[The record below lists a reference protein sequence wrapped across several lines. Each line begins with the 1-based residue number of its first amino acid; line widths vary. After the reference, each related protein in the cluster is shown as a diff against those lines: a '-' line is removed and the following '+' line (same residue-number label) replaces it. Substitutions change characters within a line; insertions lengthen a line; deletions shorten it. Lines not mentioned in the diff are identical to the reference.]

1 MVLMARSIEMS
12 FSASRPR
19 RALRS
24 MSIGSLLSCAQVRT
38 GIRPSAQPALAQPV
52 LVGLQRSELDL
63 DPSRAELGI
72 AEPPALTLDIEPD
85 PVGVSAGDPSR
96 DSLRV
101 RGGRGVLRPERG
113 RDQAADG
120 APPVLRLGQ
129 RAVDARRGY
138 LQRVGRLA
146 HGGRAVER

>member
-1 MVLMARSIEMS
+1 MALMARSIEMS

-38 GIRPSAQPALAQPV
+38 VHPPGRPSPCPPSRPWPALAQPV
-52 LVGLQRSELDL
+52 LVGVQRSELDL
-63 DPSRAELGI
+63 DSSRAELGI
-72 AEPPALTLDIEPD
+72 AEPPALPRNVEPY

-101 RGGRGVLRPERG
+101 RGGRDVRRPERDP
-113 RDQAADG
+113 DQAADG
-120 APPVLRLGQ
+120 APPV
-129 RAVDARRGY
+129 
-138 LQRVGRLA
+138 
-146 HGGRAVER
+146 

>member
-1 MVLMARSIEMS
+1 MALMARPIEMS

-38 GIRPSAQPALAQPV
+38 GIRPPTQSLPAQPV
-52 LVGLQRSELDL
+52 LVGVQRSELDL

-72 AEPPALTLDIEPD
+72 AEPQALPRNVEPD
-85 PVGVSAGDPSR
+85 PLGVSAGDPAR

-101 RGGRGVLRPERG
+101 RGGRGVMRPERD

-138 LQRVGRLA
+138 LQRVGR
-146 HGGRAVER
+146 